1 MQIQIQTHRYN
12 YIDTARNL
20 ANICVIY
27 SLIKFKFAIRMTRIC
42 FCFQTPFENRMYS
55 LKIEC
60 GERYPDEPPTLR
72 FLTKVNINC
81 INQNNGVVS
90 MLLPGY
96 PSQLYGLSNCFS
108 LYLPGQVDH
117 RSVPM
122 LARWSREYTI
132 KTMLQ
137 EIRRIMTMKENL
149 KLAQPPEG
157 SCF

>member
-20 ANICVIY
+20 ANICVID
-27 SLIKFKFAIRMTRIC
+27 SPIKFKFAIRMTRIC

-90 MLLPGY
+90 MILPGY
-96 PSQLYGLSNCFS
+96 PSLYRHSNCLPIS
-108 LYLPGQVDH
+108 LNRLIIDQCPCWPDGVA
-117 RSVPM
+117 SIP
-122 LARWSREYTI
+122 
-132 KTMLQ
+132 
-137 EIRRIMTMKENL
+137 L
-149 KLAQPPEG
+149 KR
-157 SCF
+157 CFRKYVGL

>member
-1 MQIQIQTHRYN
+1 MHIQIQTHRYN

-20 ANICVIY
+20 ANICVID

-90 MLLPGY
+90 TILPGY
-96 PSQLYGLSNCFS
+96 PSQLYRLSNCLSIS
-108 LYLPGQVDH
+108 LDRLIIDQCPCWPDGVA
-117 RSVPM
+117 SIP
-122 LARWSREYTI
+122 
-132 KTMLQ
+132 
-137 EIRRIMTMKENL
+137 L
-149 KLAQPPEG
+149 KR
-157 SCF
+157 CFRKYVGL

>member
-1 MQIQIQTHRYN
+1 
-12 YIDTARNL
+12 
-20 ANICVIY
+20 
-27 SLIKFKFAIRMTRIC
+27 
-42 FCFQTPFENRMYS
+42 MYS

-90 MLLPGY
+90 KNISMVCVLDEQRMLMIYWKFP
-96 PSQLYGLSNCFS
+96 
-108 LYLPGQVDH
+108 QVDH
-117 RSVPM
+117 RSVQM

>member
-1 MQIQIQTHRYN
+1 
-12 YIDTARNL
+12 
-20 ANICVIY
+20 
-27 SLIKFKFAIRMTRIC
+27 MTLTYWIGMIIGPPR
-42 FCFQTPFENRMYS
+42 TPFENRMYS

-72 FLTKVNINC
+72 FITKVNINC
-81 INQNNGVVS
+81 INQNNGVV
-90 MLLPGY
+90 
-96 PSQLYGLSNCFS
+96 
-108 LYLPGQVDH
+108 DH
-117 RSVPM
+117 RSVQM
-122 LARWSREYTI
+122 LARWSREYNI

>member
-1 MQIQIQTHRYN
+1 
-12 YIDTARNL
+12 
-20 ANICVIY
+20 
-27 SLIKFKFAIRMTRIC
+27 
-42 FCFQTPFENRMYS
+42 MYS

-60 GERYPDEPPTLR
+60 NERYPDEPPTLR

-81 INQNNGVVS
+81 INQNNGV
-90 MLLPGY
+90 
-96 PSQLYGLSNCFS
+96 
-108 LYLPGQVDH
+108 VDH